1 MTIDRQA
8 EKHVSNLFHDWMAA
22 IWVSLSSYF
31 LLYSFFKAGDEAVSR
46 RELAISIFV
55 SVMAL
60 ALVLLI
66 TSRLKRTSFRHGF
79 ALTGALIL
87 GMILSVIFAAKVF
100 PDFLIIR
107 NLDIRIL
114 ERSDKAETSLV
125 WAYWAEHSSS
135 EEEIPTAFKDI
146 SFSNFKGS
154 GLWSQVESQ
163 PLTSAQT
170 GDSLR
175 FQPLGIYFH
184 RPVITMLS
192 EGGEVLVEVNFNG
205 KRSFYYLNGLDRD
218 PLIIDAMAPS
228 TMDLLASLLLYT
240 IAFSGLLYWLLLTL
254 LSFIPRSPAHF
265 HAVDEFPDQAD
276 TSADR
281 PFLVL
286 ALSFFIPTVILIGIL
301 ILLGVTPF
309 GDRTFLRID
318 MGRQYAAFL
327 GSLKRIASGEI
338 YLPYTFAK
346 GLGGSLISLA
356 AYYLA
361 NPINWLTALFPTEMV
376 PFAVTL
382 LVLIRSGLCGLTS
395 AVYFRAIGLKGWS
408 SLIFSTA
415 YALMSYAIVNAE
427 NYFFIDGMIFLP
439 LVCLGVEKLVERRTG
454 WIFLFSLTSILFV
467 QFYMAYMA
475 ALFSFLL
482 LCYLLIVQQGS
493 SMQEQ
498 LKVFLRWLGWS
509 VLAVG
514 LAAVVL
520 LPVANQLAL
529 GPGRNSL
536 PAYLL
541 ETSFP
546 LQNLLATNFALGYKP
561 NEIVSGLPF
570 VYSGSVITF
579 LMILFLINRKI
590 SLLEK
595 ITSVGIMGVFLLSF
609 YFRLLDLIW
618 HGFSQPYW
626 WPHRYTFIFT
636 FWMIRIAARS
646 WLCWSGI
653 NRRAVAIAGG
663 IAIAFV
669 LSARLVAHPQ
679 PSNASILLETGAV
692 LLCIALCF
700 YFLRLMARSR
710 RFWMALFLLNTVI
723 LAVNAFFI
731 LRINLQDV
739 YSAALW
745 RDQSKNTSSLLAQLR
760 SRDDSFYRVED
771 LTHLNEN
778 EPLLFAYAGLSH
790 YSSTVNWQTVRYLA
804 NLGVSQSHFFT
815 RYDPGVP
822 IATDSLTGVRYLIST
837 AERQHK
843 PYQIVFSEGGKSI
856 YQNDL
861 ALPLA
866 FNAPGL
872 GSRLEFSV
880 NESIFERLNR
890 IFMTLTGDQTQQIYS
905 PVPFEK
911 SLSDDGKTEIWQLQ
925 PQQAGYLYAWFDS
938 PTDYPTNAKI
948 NDSDVSARFNESRYG
963 TASLGKVE
971 PGDQIS
977 FTFDAPKNFNGRR
990 QPAIYSESL
999 DILRDAVGTLTQ
1011 IPIELSHDTSSRIS
1025 GSWESAPVG
1034 SYIVLSILNEE
1045 GWQLRVD
1052 GSATGLETAAGGL
1065 MAFQVPDSAAHQFE
1079 LIYTPPGFKPGA
1091 WISAAS
1097 LILAFVLLSFQ
1108 RWQAGRMSVH
1118 RIENKGRES

>member
-8 EKHVSNLFHDWMAA
+8 EKHVSVSFHNWVTA
-22 IWVSLSSYF
+22 IWVSLSSCF
-31 LLYSFFKAGDEAVSR
+31 LLYSFFKAGDEVVSR

-55 SVMAL
+55 PVIAL

-66 TSRLKRTSFRHGF
+66 TSRLKRTSFRYGF
-79 ALTGALIL
+79 ALTAALIL
-87 GMILSVIFAAKVF
+87 GMILSAVFAAKVF

-107 NLDIRIL
+107 NLDIRVL
-114 ERSDKAETSLV
+114 ERNDKAETSLV

-146 SFSNFKGS
+146 SFSNFMES
-154 GLWSQVESQ
+154 GAWSQIEGQ

-170 GDSLR
+170 GDSLH
-175 FQPLGIYFH
+175 FQPRGIFFH

-205 KRSFYYLNGLDRD
+205 KRNFYYLNGLDRD

-228 TMDLLASLLLYT
+228 VMDLLASLLLYT

-254 LSFIPRSPAHF
+254 LSYIPRSPAHS

-276 TSADR
+276 ASADR

-286 ALSFFIPTVILIGIL
+286 GLSFFIPTVILIGIL
-301 ILLGVTPF
+301 ILLDVTPF
-309 GDRTFLRID
+309 GDRTFLRVD

-327 GSLKRIASGEI
+327 GSLKRIASGEFS
-338 YLPYTFAK
+338 LSYTFAK

-395 AVYFRAIGLKGWS
+395 AVYFRAIGLKGRN

-415 YALMSYAIVNAE
+415 YALMAYAIVNAE

-439 LVCLGVEKLVERRTG
+439 LVSLGVEKLVKRQTG
-454 WIFLFSLTSILFV
+454 WIFFLSLASILFI
-467 QFYMAYMA
+467 QFYMAYMI

-482 LCYLLIVQQGS
+482 LCFLLITSGGIS
-493 SMQEQ
+493 SRERI
-498 LKVFLRWLGWS
+498 KVFLRWLGWG
-509 VLAVG
+509 VLALG
-514 LAAVVL
+514 MAAVVL

-529 GPGRNSL
+529 GPGRNFL
-536 PAYLL
+536 PEFLF

-546 LQNLLATNFALGYKP
+546 LKNLLTTNFALAYKP
-561 NEIVSGLPF
+561 TEIVSGLPF

-579 LMILFLINRKI
+579 LMILFLFNRKI

-595 ITSVGIMGVFLLSF
+595 AASIGIMGIFLLSF
-609 YFRLLDLIW
+609 YFRLLDLVW
-618 HGFSQPYW
+618 HGFSQPNW
-626 WPHRYTFIFT
+626 WPYRYTFIFT

-646 WLCWSGI
+646 WLRWRGI
-653 NRRAVAIAGG
+653 DRHAVMIAGI

-669 LSARLVAHPQ
+669 FSTRLIANPHPAK
-679 PSNASILLETGAV
+679 ASILIEAGAI

-700 YFLRLMARSR
+700 YYLKSTARGS
-710 RFWMALFLLNTVI
+710 RFWMTFFLLNTAI

-731 LRINLQDV
+731 LRINLRDV

-745 RDQSKNTSSLLAQLR
+745 RDQSKNTSLLLAQLK
-760 SRDDSFYRVED
+760 SRDDSFYRIED

-804 NLGVSQSHFFT
+804 GSGVSQSHFFT

-837 AERQHK
+837 AARQHK

-866 FNAPGL
+866 FNAPGV
-872 GSRLEFSV
+872 GSRLDFSV
-880 NESIFERLNR
+880 DESIFERLNR
-890 IFMTLTGDQTQQIYS
+890 IFVTLTGDQTQQIYS

-911 SLSDDGKTEIWQLQ
+911 SLSDDGETEIWQLK
-925 PQQAGYLYAWFDS
+925 PQQTGYLYAWFDS
-938 PTDYPTNAKI
+938 PTDYPTTAII

-963 TASLGKVE
+963 TAWLGKVE
-971 PGDQIS
+971 PGDQVS
-977 FTFDAPKNFNGRR
+977 FTFNSPKDFSGRR

-999 DILRDAVGTLTQ
+999 DVLRDAVSTLTK
-1011 IPIELSHDTSSRIS
+1011 IPIKLSHDASSRIS

-1034 SYIVLSILNEE
+1034 SYIVLSIINEA

-1052 GSATGLETAAGGL
+1052 GNATGLETAVGGL
-1065 MAFQVPDSAAHQFE
+1065 MAFQVPDTAAHQFE
-1079 LIYTPPGFKPGA
+1079 LVYTPPGFKPGV

-1097 LILAFVLLSFQ
+1097 LILSFVLFAFQ
-1108 RWQAGRMSVH
+1108 KRQASRMSV
-1118 RIENKGRES
+1118 RQIKNNGRES